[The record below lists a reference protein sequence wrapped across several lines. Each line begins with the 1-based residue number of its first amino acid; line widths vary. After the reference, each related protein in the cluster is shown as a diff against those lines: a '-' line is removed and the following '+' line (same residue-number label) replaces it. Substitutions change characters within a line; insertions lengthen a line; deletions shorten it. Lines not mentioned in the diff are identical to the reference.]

1 MTGSN
6 GLIQQPRPGQT
17 PLWSEERINHLTT
30 LWSQGLSARQ
40 ISRELG
46 SGISRSSVLAKIH
59 RLGIGHLSPN
69 GGRRWSRPARIER
82 PPAPAGA
89 IAIVPRPVWL
99 FRPNATPAW
108 VANAVPYVDDPLAD
122 ADIPRAQRRSLLQLN
137 YRTCRW
143 PVGDPA
149 RSDFFFCGAVSV
161 EGEAYCAA
169 HCARAIRPAE
179 QAAQRDAHA
188 PEGAPS
194 RAPTRVLSHASLGAR
209 LRRTMR
215 ALRDMDKFIGLG
227 GEGATETQSEE
238 GA

>member
-1 MTGSN
+1 
-6 GLIQQPRPGQT
+6 
-17 PLWSEERINHLTT
+17 
-30 LWSQGLSARQ
+30 
-40 ISRELG
+40 
-46 SGISRSSVLAKIH
+46 
-59 RLGIGHLSPN
+59 
-69 GGRRWSRPARIER
+69 
-82 PPAPAGA
+82 
-89 IAIVPRPVWL
+89 
-99 FRPNATPAW
+99 
-108 VANAVPYVDDPLAD
+108 
-122 ADIPRAQRRSLLQLN
+122 LN

-149 RSDFFFCGAVSV
+149 RSDFSSWCRVG